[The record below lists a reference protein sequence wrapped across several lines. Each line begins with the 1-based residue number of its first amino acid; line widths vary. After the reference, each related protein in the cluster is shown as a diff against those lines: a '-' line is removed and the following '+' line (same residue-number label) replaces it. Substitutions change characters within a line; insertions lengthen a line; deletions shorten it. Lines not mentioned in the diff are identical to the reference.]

1 VPLSWAVIKLRD
13 LEAHYSQRVRSWI
26 PVPKTTTGRLVSA
39 ALELFGAYGYA
50 PVGVATIASHAGVTT
65 GSLYHHFNSKEG
77 LYHLVRTDVEQRVVD
92 RLEGA
97 AATTEVSGFSELGPV
112 LLVGFD
118 YLVRSGYPRLLGEPS
133 PEAPDGTIRPDPVED
148 LVDRLLGGQQTP
160 MPALVAAAW
169 RTALWH
175 ASDGP
180 RAAQDAR
187 AALDRLLTR
196 S

>member
-1 VPLSWAVIKLRD
+1 M
-13 LEAHYSQRVRSWI
+13 RSWI
-26 PVPKTTTGRLVSA
+26 PVPETTTGRLVSA

-97 AATTEVSGFSELGPV
+97 AATTTVTGVSELAPV

-118 YLVRSGYPRLLGEPS
+118 YLVRSGFLRLLGEPS
-133 PEAPDGTIRPDPVED
+133 PETPDGTPRPDPVEQ
-148 LVDRLLGGQQTP
+148 LIDRLLGGQQNP

-169 RTALWH
+169 RTALCH
-175 ASDGP
+175 ASRGP
-180 RAAQDAR
+180 DAARDAR
-187 AALDRLLTR
+187 TALTRLLTK

>member
-1 VPLSWAVIKLRD
+1 MPG
-13 LEAHYSQRVRSWI
+13 
-26 PVPKTTTGRLVSA
+26 TTTGRLVSA
-39 ALELFGAYGYA
+39 ALELFGAHGYA

-97 AATTEVSGFSELGPV
+97 AATTPVSGVSELAPV

-118 YLVRSGYPRLLGEPS
+118 YLVSSGFLRLLGEPS
-133 PEAPDGTIRPDPVED
+133 PESLDGTPRPDPVEQ
-148 LVDRLLGGQQTP
+148 LVDRLLAGQQTP
-160 MPALVAAAW
+160 MPALVTAAW

-175 ASDGP
+175 ASGGTQ
-180 RAAQDAR
+180 AAHDAR
-187 AALDRLLTR
+187 AALDQLLTR